1 MQVFVEA
8 EGWEPAVQRHCGVRP
23 CLLSKAPGSGCAGQ
37 VGQGQLLAGERG
49 QGQLCSWGVL
59 RQEDISALP
68 LSFCCTA
75 FIRGS
80 ILL

>member
-1 MQVFVEA
+1 MGASSAAPLWCATLPPE
-8 EGWEPAVQRHCGVRP
+8 
-23 CLLSKAPGSGCAGQ
+23 LSSGQ
-37 VGQGQLLAGERG
+37 WQGQLLAGERG